1 MVVVTDFSDIVAVSD
16 HPVTPLKGE
25 RQGEKRPWLKVFETP
40 PAQLL
45 NAYGRAKYTKVPD
58 KDMWVHMS
66 QPLKSG
72 AAYMSE
78 LCSDQ
83 AERRGIGLNRWLHA
97 MVSYCQYQLTTEARA
112 QNQFII
118 NETRLQE
125 LYAEIDRIL
134 PSLEYCLA
142 PKKVSEKTG
151 ASALRAAEGAQV
163 LDTGSGKDPLLLAQ
177 HAKKLYDWLQPD
189 AVSRIRMMANW
200 QASGGLPFVA
210 SVYHRASQCFKLYG
224 NHLHDASGDGISLEE
239 FQQSIK
245 IRHSLGNS
253 GIEARSTDASNK
265 SDFA

>member
-1 MVVVTDFSDIVAVSD
+1 MGDGDFASLSSVLET
-16 HPVTPLKGE
+16 PLPLKGGT
-25 RQGEKRPWLKVFETP
+25 QGEKRPWLKVFETP

-45 NAYGRAKYTKVPD
+45 NAYGRAKYTKTGD

-97 MVSYCQYQLTTEARA
+97 MVSFCQYQKTSEARA
-112 QNQFII
+112 QNQFIMH
-118 NETRLQE
+118 EARLKE
-125 LYAEIDRIL
+125 VYDEIDRIL

-151 ASALRAAEGAQV
+151 ASALRAAEASAV
-163 LDTGSGKDPLLLAQ
+163 SDTGSTKDPALLDK
-177 HAKKLYDWLQPD
+177 HAKVLYDWLQPD
-189 AVSRIRMMANW
+189 AVSRIRMLATW
-200 QASGGLPFVA
+200 QACGGLPFVA
-210 SVYHRASQCFKLYG
+210 SVYHRATQCFKLYG
-224 NHLHDASGDGISLEE
+224 NHFHASSGDGISLDE

-245 IRHSLGNS
+245 IRHSLGHS
-253 GIEARSTDASNK
+253 GIEGRS
-265 SDFA
+265 SDESTHKGFA